1 MNADNLNQ
9 KVVRFFEPFFVKSY
23 NGLEFSFKCVPIQSK
38 EVWTNNGYVN
48 EVASGVWKAYY
59 QIPNSVTHLFIASS
73 CTDILCFAHLFPQY
87 VDKTVSIAFASVGF
101 LPSRENYRELTN
113 EFPNAKIHLIA
124 ENSLVGK
131 IFDCK
136 IALWSRTIDSKF
148 QINDDL
154 IKIEF
159 GSQSLVLP
167 IEKFSLNYF
176 EVISGKRF
184 ALRTH
189 KPVKGFLNF
198 HKLFTAL

>member
-1 MNADNLNQ
+1 MNASDLDQ
-9 KVVRFFEPFFVKSY
+9 DVIRFFEPFFEKSIR
-23 NGLEFSFKCVPIQSK
+23 GIEFSYRYFSDQPK
-38 EVWTNNGYVN
+38 EIWNSNGYVN
-48 EVASGVWKAYY
+48 EVASGIWKAHH
-59 QIPNSVTHLFIASS
+59 QIPNSVIHLFIAST

-87 VDKTVSIAFASVGF
+87 VDNALSIAFASVGY
-101 LPSRENYRELTN
+101 LPSRENYRELIC
-113 EFPNAKIHLIA
+113 EFPNAKIHLIS
-124 ENSLVGK
+124 ENSLIGK

-148 QINDDL
+148 QIIGDL

-167 IEKFSLNYF
+167 IEKFSVNYF

-198 HKLFTAL
+198 HKLFTVL

>member
-1 MNADNLNQ
+1 MNADNLDQ
-9 KVVRFFEPFFVKSY
+9 DVIRFFEPFFEKSTT
-23 NGLEFSFKCVPIQSK
+23 GFEFSYRYFSDQPK
-38 EVWTNNGYVN
+38 EIWNYNGYVN
-48 EVASGVWKAYY
+48 EVASGIWKAYY
-59 QIPNSVTHLFIASS
+59 QIPISVAHLFLASS
-73 CTDILCFAHLFPQY
+73 CTEILCFAHLFPQY

-124 ENSLVGK
+124 ENSLIGK

-167 IEKFSLNYF
+167 VEKFSLNYF
-176 EVISGKRF
+176 EVISGKRI

>member
-1 MNADNLNQ
+1 MNADNLDQ
-9 KVVRFFEPFFVKSY
+9 DVIRFFEPFFEKSPM
-23 NGLEFSFKCVPIQSK
+23 GFEFSYKYLSDHQK
-38 EVWTNNGYVN
+38 EIWVKNGYVN
-48 EVASGVWKAYY
+48 EVDSGIWKAYH
-59 QIPNSVTHLFIASS
+59 QIPISVTNLFIATS

-87 VDKTVSIAFASVGF
+87 VDNALSIAFASVGY
-101 LPSRENYRELTN
+101 LPSRENYRELIY
-113 EFPNAKIHLIA
+113 EFPNAKIHLIS
-124 ENSLVGK
+124 ENSLIGK

-136 IALWSRTIDSKF
+136 IALWSRAIDSKF

-159 GSQSLVLP
+159 DSQSLVLL

-176 EVISGKRF
+176 EMISGKRF

>member
-1 MNADNLNQ
+1 MNADNLDQ
-9 KVVRFFEPFFVKSY
+9 DVIRFFEPFFEKSPT
-23 NGLEFSFKCVPIQSK
+23 GFEFSYRYFLDQPK
-38 EVWTNNGYVN
+38 EIWNNNGHVN
-48 EVASGVWKAYY
+48 EVDSGIWKAYH
-59 QIPNSVTHLFIASS
+59 QIPISVTNLFIATS

-87 VDKTVSIAFASVGF
+87 VDNALSIAFASIGYF
-101 LPSRENYRELTN
+101 PYKSNFRELIC
-113 EFPNAKIHLIA
+113 EFPNAKIHLIT
-124 ENSLVGK
+124 ENSLIGK

-136 IALWSRTIDSKF
+136 IALWSRSIDSKF
-148 QINDDL
+148 RVNNEL
-154 IKIEF
+154 IEIEF

-167 IEKFSLNYF
+167 IEKFSLNFF